1 MFFKWYIYLY
11 LSACLYIIYL
21 HVVNTLKT
29 LCFIVQHFLTF
40 NNIWLVYQF
49 KLHVW
54 QYMTKYILTKSKV
67 FIAQTGLQKW
77 CNFQL
82 EPKSDRSMMLHTDI
96 LSEISHLNW
105 VFLDNLCSMLS
116 KEIRDLFLGIIRNV
130 SAKTHLENIMTSFRI
145 LWNVIIN
152 IAQSCLT
159 GACYF
164 NSS

>member
-1 MFFKWYIYLY
+1 
-11 LSACLYIIYL
+11 
-21 HVVNTLKT
+21 
-29 LCFIVQHFLTF
+29 
-40 NNIWLVYQF
+40 
-49 KLHVW
+49 
-54 QYMTKYILTKSKV
+54 
-67 FIAQTGLQKW
+67 
-77 CNFQL
+77 
-82 EPKSDRSMMLHTDI
+82 MMLHTDI